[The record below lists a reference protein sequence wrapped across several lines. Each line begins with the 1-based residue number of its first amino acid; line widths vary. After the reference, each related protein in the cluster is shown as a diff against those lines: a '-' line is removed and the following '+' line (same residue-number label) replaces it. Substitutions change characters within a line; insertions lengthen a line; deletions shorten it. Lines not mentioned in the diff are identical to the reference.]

1 MLPINKEVTLYRKP
15 LAPYKNETG
24 AYIDSDSDNIPDAVE
39 SLLSNNSTFL
49 KFARMFADP
58 DSAYYNKSLWEN
70 YSWCI
75 AYFYSIALDKSF
87 SEIKQNI
94 DTNPIHWIPE
104 YETELKSLPN
114 SAEVKNRTENATQ
127 WLRDEF
133 NPIIVESMS
142 PVITQF
148 IAVTDVGCFYAYT
161 KVTVEL
167 RDPSGIGEI
176 ILKSQPEKD
185 VPLIYDFRVFD
196 ANGSKIWSVSNL
208 KLNITAGSSLWHYY
222 VVCNATDLLNNT
234 VEWNKEIKGIVK
246 LIVDTVAKALSM
258 LWGVLCEVGGKIAEA
273 LNFILEWIIDQI
285 KGLLRAPMETLSSL
299 LNSLSMTMLSAYEK
313 YAPSESRGDGQESDK
328 ISPSDAKRLLEE
340 SGLTNLL
347 KIIGITVGI
356 LYVAMTVIMLL
367 TAGIGGIILWT
378 AMSIIIYL
386 IIQAIVGTF
395 KEGELGVV
403 GEILNTMVSA
413 AISTI
418 TEMIKVTVG
427 VIKAMCDYLGAP
439 YRPTLTGYWLSALS
453 FFAGGLGFLLGAG
466 KIAAG
471 LVGTIFS
478 VMSIVLSGVL
488 MVILTKMA
496 SPQFQ
501 VSRAAVYGI
510 GLTAIFCGIIGIIYS
525 IKALKTIA
533 IPSERLLGWI
543 STGISIVAVAMA
555 MASLLI

>member
-1 MLPINKEVTLYRKP
+1 MDKDYDEHGNWT
-15 LAPYKNETG
+15 
-24 AYIDSDSDNIPDAVE
+24 
-39 SLLSNNSTFL
+39 
-49 KFARMFADP
+49 
-58 DSAYYNKSLWEN
+58 SA
-70 YSWCI
+70 I
-75 AYFYSIALDKSF
+75 
-87 SEIKQNI
+87 
-94 DTNPIHWIPE
+94 
-104 YETELKSLPN
+104 
-114 SAEVKNRTENATQ
+114 ENATQ
-127 WLRDEF
+127 WLKDQF
-133 NPIIVESMS
+133 NPLIRDRTPPMITKFTLRWEVEFSVS
-142 PVITQF
+142 LEPVKVY
-148 IAVTDVGCFYAYT
+148 AHLHLVVRDVGGIYYLYILDEDSGESITYT
-161 KVTVEL
+161 
-167 RDPSGIGEI
+167 D
-176 ILKSQPEKD
+176 
-185 VPLIYDFRVFD
+185 
-196 ANGSKIWSVSNL
+196 
-208 KLNITAGSSLWHYY
+208 AGSMLDINHKFKASILTATFGSVKISIVAEDYAHNVLSAEKELKGALKKVLDGLKALW
-222 VVCNATDLLNNT
+222 NAIWNT
-234 VEWNKEIKGIVK
+234 LCKVAEAM
-246 LIVDTVAKALSM
+246 AKA
-258 LWGVLCEVGGKIAEA
+258 VNV
-273 LNFILEWIIDQI
+273 ILEWIIGQI
-285 KGLLRAPMETLSSL
+285 KGLLQAPMETLSSL

-356 LYVAMTVIMLL
+356 LYVAMTMIMLL

-378 AMSIIIYL
+378 VMSVIIYL

-453 FFAGGLGFLLGAG
+453 FFAGGLGFILGAG

-496 SPQFQ
+496 NPQFQ

-510 GLTAIFCGIIGIIYS
+510 GLTAIFCGIIGAIYGA
-525 IKALKTIA
+525 KAVFDKKLNEKLWGVI
-533 IPSERLLGWI
+533 SLGLTAV
-543 STGISIVAVAMA
+543 SLIVSGV
-555 MASLLI
+555 SLFV